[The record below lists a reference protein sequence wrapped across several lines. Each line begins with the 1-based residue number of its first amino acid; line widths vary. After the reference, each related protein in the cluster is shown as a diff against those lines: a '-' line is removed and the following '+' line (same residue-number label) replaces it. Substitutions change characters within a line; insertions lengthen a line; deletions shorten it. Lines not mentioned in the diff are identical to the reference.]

1 MSNHEQGVRMIEA
14 LLFAAAE
21 PLDEVTLASRVPDGT
36 DVVAALASLREN
48 YSKRGVTLVKVA
60 GGWSFRTAPDLA
72 FLLQRERTVARK
84 LSRAGVETLAIIAY
98 HQPITRAEIE
108 EVRGVG
114 LSKGTVDT
122 LMEAGWVRIRSRKRT
137 PGRPVTYGTTQKFLD
152 HFGLEDVADLPGID
166 ELKAAGL
173 LTPEPPTELLQGVE
187 DAKASEV
194 GEDEGEG
201 PGTGTD
207 SRGTS
212 SEHPFAGDRVENS
225 RPESCKGEANGVPR
239 DGTDDP
245 PENAGAENSLVAPV
259 ALVASER

>member
-21 PLDEVTLASRVPDGT
+21 PLDEGTLASRVPEGT

-48 YSKRGVTLVKVA
+48 YSRRGVTLVKVA

-122 LMEAGWVRIRSRKRT
+122 LMQAGWVRIRGRKRT

-173 LTPEPPTELLQGVE
+173 LTPEPPAELFQDVE
-187 DAKASEV
+187 NAKAFDV
-194 GEDEGEG
+194 DEDQGEG
-201 PGTGTD
+201 PGTD
-207 SRGTS
+207 SSGTS
-212 SEHPFAGDRVENS
+212 SEHSLASDRVEVS
-225 RPESCKGEANGVPR
+225 RPESFEGEITGVHR

-245 PENAGAENSLVAPV
+245 PEHAGAENSSVTPV
-259 ALVASER
+259 ALVASEQ